1 MSRPGNTLNAGPGA
15 RALSSRMKNYLVL
28 VLAAVFAAAMVIAQP
43 SPADAQMPGAA
54 TAEAGKGGAVGLSDL
69 ETLAKTLED
78 ADARKRFVKDLR
90 AAIEARKAAG
100 KPEAEPTPVESLG
113 AKLIFEVSDALS
125 GISADVLALA
135 AAARDL
141 PALGAWFERQTRTAE
156 ARAFWVDLF
165 IALIIVFIAGFAAER
180 LASRLLA
187 RTRANVEA
195 RESESIL
202 MTSAFLGLRTLLDF
216 IPLAVFAAVTYGALS
231 LVAPGKTIGL
241 IVLALI
247 NASVLARAVLVLARL
262 VLAPK
267 AAGLRLVTITD
278 ENAYY
283 AYIWLRRLT
292 GLTVYGYFAAE
303 AALLLGLSP
312 LGHGVALRVL
322 GLIVG
327 AMGVVLILQNRAGV
341 AGWIRPEQ
349 EGAAFGGLRARLA
362 DVWHVLAVLYVVAL
376 FGVWVLDIE
385 GGFEF
390 VMAASALTVAILII
404 AKLAVM
410 GLMRALKRGFR
421 VRPEVTAKYPGLEA
435 RANRYVPA
443 LGRGLRAVVYVIA
456 AIFLL
461 QAWGVKSLGWL
472 ISDIGLQIVGTV
484 VSIAVILVLAL
495 VFWEVFTLVVERYLA
510 KLDGEGARS
519 ARARTLLPLA
529 RNAVLVV
536 LVVVVGMIVVSEL
549 GVNIAPLLAGAGVM
563 GIAIGFGSQKLV
575 QDVITGMF
583 ILIEDTIAIG
593 DMVKLGDHAGV
604 VEAITIR
611 TIRLRDFGGTVH
623 TMPFNE
629 VSTILNL
636 TKDFSRYVFEIGIA
650 YREDVDQVIEVLKE
664 IGAGMQEDE
673 EFGPLITAPLEVMGL
688 DKFADSAVVIK
699 ARITTQPIKQW
710 TVGREFNRRMK
721 IRFDELGI
729 EIPFPH
735 QTVYFGEDK
744 SGAAPPAYVRMM
756 EGEEKKAAAK
766 PAAKPKPARRAAA
779 PAASATLDPSDIA
792 GAGLPG
798 GSDAGGD
805 GDM

>member
-1 MSRPGNTLNAGPGA
+1 
-15 RALSSRMKNYLVL
+15 MKHYLVL
-28 VLAAVFAAAMVIAQP
+28 VLAAVLMAAMIVAQP
-43 SPADAQMPGAA
+43 SPLAAQMPGGA
-54 TAEAGKGGAVGLSDL
+54 TAEAGKGGAVERTDL
-69 ETLAKTLED
+69 EKLVETLED
-78 ADARKRFVKDLR
+78 AEARKRFVKDLR
-90 AAIEARKAAG
+90 AAIEASKAAEE
-100 KPEAEPTPVESLG
+100 PEAAPTLAKGLG
-113 AKLIFEVSDALS
+113 ARLIFEVSDALS
-125 GISADVLALA
+125 EISADMLALA
-135 AAARDL
+135 KAARDL
-141 PALGAWFERQTRTAE
+141 PALGAWFGRQIDTPE

-165 IALIIVFIAGFAAER
+165 IALIIVLAAGIGAEW

-187 RTRANVEA
+187 RARGKVEA

-202 MTSAFLGLRTLLDF
+202 MTSAYLGLRTVLDF

-241 IVLALI
+241 IVLALV
-247 NASVLARAVLVLARL
+247 NASVLARAVLMLGRL

-267 AAGLRLVTITD
+267 AAGLRLVAITD
-278 ENAYY
+278 VNAYY
-283 AYIWLRRLT
+283 TYIWLRRLT
-292 GLTVYGYFAAE
+292 DLTIYGYFAAE

-327 AMGVVLILQNRAGV
+327 SMAVVLILQNRAGV

-349 EGAAFGGLRARLA
+349 EGAAFGVLRARLA
-362 DVWHVLAVLYVVAL
+362 DVWHVLAVLYIVAL

-390 VMAASALTVAILII
+390 VMAASALTVAILVI

-443 LGRGLRAVVYVIA
+443 LGRGLRAVVYVIS

-461 QAWGVKSLGWL
+461 QAWGIESLDWL
-472 ISDIGLQIVGTV
+472 TSDIGLQIVGTV
-484 VSIAVILVLAL
+484 MSIAVILVLAL
-495 VFWEVFTLVVERYLA
+495 VFWEAFTLAVERYLA

-536 LVVVVGMIVVSEL
+536 LVVVVGMIVISEL

-563 GIAIGFGSQKLV
+563 GIAIGFGAQKLV

-593 DMVKLGDHAGV
+593 DVVKLGDHAGV

-650 YREDVDQVIEVLKE
+650 YREDVDQVIEVLKQ
-664 IGAGMQEDE
+664 IGAEMQEDE
-673 EFGPLITAPLEVMGL
+673 EFGPAIIQPLEVMGL

-710 TVGREFNRRMK
+710 MVGREFNRRMK

-756 EGEEKKAAAK
+756 EGVEKKAAAK
-766 PAAKPKPARRAAA
+766 PQPAKRKAVAATAT
-779 PAASATLDPSDIA
+779 SAILHPSDI
-792 GAGLPG
+792 
-798 GSDAGGD
+798 SDAGGD
-805 GDM
+805 GDL

>member
-1 MSRPGNTLNAGPGA
+1 
-15 RALSSRMKNYLVL
+15 MKNCLVS
-28 VLAAVFAAAMVIAQP
+28 VLAAVLAAAMIIAQP
-43 SPADAQMPGAA
+43 SPLAAQMPGGA

-69 ETLAKTLED
+69 ENLAKTLED
-78 ADARKRFVKDLR
+78 ADARQRFVKDLR

-113 AKLIFEVSDALS
+113 ARLIFEVSDALS

-141 PALGAWFERQTRTAE
+141 PAFGAWFGRQIDTPE
-156 ARAFWVDLF
+156 ARDFWVDLF

-187 RTRANVEA
+187 RARGNVEA
-195 RESESIL
+195 RESESIII
-202 MTSAFLGLRTLLDF
+202 TSALLGLRTILDF

-241 IVLALI
+241 IVLALV
-247 NASVLARAVLVLARL
+247 NASVLARAVLVLARM

-267 AAGLRLVTITD
+267 AASLRLVTITD

-303 AALLLGLSP
+303 AALLLGLSE

-341 AGWIRPEQ
+341 AGWIRPKE

-362 DVWHVLAVLYVVAL
+362 DVWHVLAVLYVVAI

-461 QAWGVKSLGWL
+461 QAWGIESLGWL
-472 ISDIGLQIVGTV
+472 TSDIGLQIVGTV

-536 LVVVVGMIVVSEL
+536 LVVVVGMIVISEL

-593 DMVKLGDHAGV
+593 DVVKLGDHAGV

-636 TKDFSRYVFEIGIA
+636 TKDFSRYVFEVGIA

-673 EFGPLITAPLEVMGL
+673 EFGPLITQPLEVMGL

-766 PAAKPKPARRAAA
+766 PAAKPEPARRAAA
-779 PAASATLDPSDIA
+779 AATHDPSDIA
-792 GAGLPG
+792 EAGLPG